1 MNRLTEISFIK
12 AGFWQIID
20 GSLKYHL
27 DGRFTDVKNNLY
39 AFVCDGEVKYVGK
52 TTRLLRNRMYH
63 YSRPGS
69 SQSTNIKNNA
79 NIIDMLS
86 NNIAVDIL
94 VLPDSGLMHYGQFHL
109 NLAAG
114 LEDSIISVIRPEWN
128 GIQRP
133 VLNSDEVV
141 STESEIITHSSNKK
155 FTFNMTDT
163 YWHRGFFNVP
173 VVSSQNFGKDGENIT
188 IVLSDGVSTITAM
201 INRTAN
207 QSGSPRIMGGVELK
221 QYFQRNYAIGDVVP
235 FELITQNM
243 MKL

>member
-1 MNRLTEISFIK
+1 MNRLTEIGFIK

-27 DGRFTDVKNNLY
+27 DGRFIDVKNNLY

-52 TTRLLRNRMYH
+52 ITRLLRNRMYH

-69 SQSTNIKNNA
+69 SQSTNIKKNA

-173 VVSSQNFGKDGENIT
+173 VVSSQNFGKDGENIM